1 MAKLYLTPRGPQG
14 FEKFSPSSS
23 SDKAYI
29 RLKSKVHNKPFVH
42 APFHTS
48 TKHIPNKLAIR
59 TKSLK
64 MPSTSSPKRVRR
76 GSNAEERPTKHSRR
90 LSDSGMTYLFPP
102 YCLGTLSDLLFPDVS
117 ASSSR
122 ESTEGT
128 LFELCL
134 LRQLFSYSILRDTVL
149 TYLFQQSPALKA
161 LAFSIIFPPNAAL
174 PLSLRPTGRNT
185 CAEPKLTPS
194 HGVDS
199 ASVIW

>member
-1 MAKLYLTPRGPQG
+1 MAKSYLTPRGPQG
-14 FEKFSPSSS
+14 FEKNSPSSS

-29 RLKSKVHNKPFVH
+29 RLKSKVHTKPFVH
-42 APFHTS
+42 TPFHTS

-59 TKSLK
+59 TKSSK
-64 MPSTSSPKRVRR
+64 MSNTSSPKRVRR
-76 GSNAEERPTKHSRR
+76 GSDAEERPTKHSRR
-90 LSDSGMTYLFPP
+90 LSDSGMTYLFLPH
-102 YCLGTLSDLLFPDVS
+102 CLKTLSDLLFSDVS

-134 LRQLFSYSILRDTVL
+134 RQLFSYSILRDTVL
-149 TYLFQQSPALKA
+149 TYFSQQPPALKA

-174 PLSLRPTGRNT
+174 PLSLRSTGRNT
-185 CAEPKLTPS
+185 CAEPKLTPL